1 MNTKIIMPV
10 IDTERGKFEY
20 KGRNLTREDISNMEY
35 DKFLRTNGQVR
46 QFTDNI
52 RRGISN
58 FESGFSSR
66 LKDYKDKNYP
76 DILYNAEEV
85 EAIILD
91 SKKNIVESKYFE
103 KFVENGKMFIALV
116 NFNPNKM
123 SPDAQSE
130 MLYWMKDSK
139 LVLDDMSITE
149 ELKLKT
155 LPTRFFWVDDGDKHI
170 LFAGCKIVQ
179 IYANKK
185 NPFYIGIIVEKA
197 TYDDGK

>member
-85 EAIILD
+85 EAILLD

-139 LVLDDMSITE
+139 LVLEDMSITE

>member
-1 MNTKIIMPV
+1 MPV